1 MGHQSSLQQAIS
13 LTDDILALLDGKN
26 FHLVEDLDSRRQNLI
41 QQVFTQNID
50 DIDAIKV
57 RYLQQRNTQVVEKL
71 EKLKADVVLQ
81 QARVRTAGKLNHAYN
96 NN

>member
-13 LTDDILALLDGKN
+13 LTDDILALLDGQN
-26 FHLVEDLDSRRQNLI
+26 YQLVENLDSKRQNLI
-41 QQVFTQNID
+41 RQVFNRNID

-81 QARVRTAGKLNHAYN
+81 QSRARTESKLNHAYKSN
-96 NN
+96 